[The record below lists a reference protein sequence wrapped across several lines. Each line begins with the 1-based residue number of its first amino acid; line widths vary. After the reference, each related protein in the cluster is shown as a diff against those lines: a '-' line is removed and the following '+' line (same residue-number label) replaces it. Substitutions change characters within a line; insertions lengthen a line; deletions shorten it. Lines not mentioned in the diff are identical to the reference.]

1 MKLNNPFVLS
11 GYEGPEYFCDRVAET
26 RSLVR
31 AIENGSNVTLLSPR
45 RYGKTG
51 LISNVFH
58 RLAKRGGCETIY
70 IDLFGTQNLSDFTKD
85 LANAVLGRLDTPLEK
100 AGNIAKRLIQSLRPT
115 VSYDDVSGKP
125 SLSFDMS
132 ARNPQSTLTQIFTTS
147 KSVRARS

>member
-1 MKLNNPFVLS
+1 MNNPFITN
-11 GYEGPEYFCDRVAET
+11 GYSAPEYFCDRVAET